1 MDHAERMRIAK
12 ELSEGFI
19 GRYGDQILA
28 TGIRGS
34 VARNEDDEYSNLNM
48 VVVTNDPGT
57 SSSKSLLLGP
67 VAVDVYVVDR
77 AAYLEDAATVGPWWP
92 IRADQFTHSMAIHDP
107 ADFYRDLRVTYERF
121 VEQAADQDFLRAEA
135 ANVVQAV
142 TWAYKAR
149 SRAGHTEGM
158 SRIAI
163 AESTLRAILA
173 LGLRAR
179 FIFKNLTHAFRLA
192 GDLPGSPPR
201 FKSSIE
207 KALLA
212 GSDTIEAVSA
222 LEDAI
227 ESLLEAAMANGV
239 PITAEGIDEFL

>member
-1 MDHAERMRIAK
+1 MDHAQRLGLAK
-12 ELSEGFI
+12 EISEEFI
-19 GRYGDQILA
+19 GRFGDQIVA

-34 VARNEDDEYSNLNM
+34 VARSEDDEYSNLNM
-48 VVVTNDPGT
+48 VVVTQDPGT
-57 SSSKSLLLGP
+57 GSSKSLLLGP
-67 VAVDVYVVDR
+67 VAVDVFVVDR
-77 AAYLEDAATVGPWWP
+77 DAYLVDAATVGPWWP
-92 IRADQFTHSMAIHDP
+92 IRADQFTHSMALHDP
-107 ADFYRDLRVTYERF
+107 TDFYRELRVTYERF
-121 VEQAADQDFLRAEA
+121 VEQVADQDFLRAEA

-163 AESTLRAILA
+163 AESALRAILA

-201 FKSSIE
+201 FKASIE

-212 GSDTIEAVSA
+212 GSDTIEAVTA

-227 ESLLEAAMANGV
+227 ESLLERAIANGV
-239 PITAEGIDEFL
+239 PITAEGVDAFL